1 MIAALHYFG
10 FAKDFCMISTP
21 ALSTESE
28 LANAADYKAWS
39 KAAKSLDK
47 RSGMQGWRAA
57 DESQHFDYRAIRTR
71 LDRLTAMSDTGDV
84 RGMLFALNEG
94 IHGNMDGMGNERLY
108 LKARFGTKQVI
119 EDYVAAV
126 VDALHAI
133 EKSRTISLDERRD
146 FFRRAQHC
154 YGRSALLMSGSGAY
168 LFFHIGVV
176 KALWDAGV
184 LPSIMSGASGGSI
197 VAAVIC
203 TRKDAEIG
211 PWLDSGVLANPDS
224 PAARG
229 EKARRMA
236 QEDVRER
243 LASMIPD
250 LTFQQAYEI
259 SGKHLNVSVAPA
271 EKHQNGRLLNA
282 IAAPNVLVRDAVL
295 ASCAVPGVFPP
306 VMLMARDAKG
316 RRVPYQP
323 DRRWVDGSV
332 THDVPTKRLER
343 LYGVNHH
350 IVSQANPFA
359 IPFATDMRKQKAP
372 LEAIQHATMMTFKAW
387 LNANMTIFQ
396 KPLALVPPLNSLANL
411 TLSLINQDYSGD
423 INIVRPAKFWSP
435 TKLLSDL
442 AQDEI
447 DELID
452 SGMRNA
458 WPRVEMVRTQT
469 AISRALEAILAR
481 IDHRGANSMDQRSRA
496 LRKAVR

>member
-1 MIAALHYFG
+1 MIF
-10 FAKDFCMISTP
+10 TP
-21 ALSTESE
+21 TLSTESE
-28 LANAADYKAWS
+28 LAQATTYAAWS
-39 KAAKSLDK
+39 RAAQKLD
-47 RSGMQGWRAA
+47 RRAGLQGWRDA
-57 DESQHFDYRAIRTR
+57 DESKHFDFRAIRAR
-71 LDRLTAMSDTGDV
+71 LERLQALSDVGDV

-94 IHGNMDGMGNERLY
+94 IHGNMDGMGHERLY
-108 LKARFGTKQVI
+108 QKARFGTKKVI

-133 EKSRTISLDERRD
+133 EKAKSISLEERRD

-154 YGRSALLMSGSGAY
+154 YGRSALLMSGSGAF
-168 LFFHIGVV
+168 LFFHVGVV
-176 KALWDAGV
+176 KALWSEGV

-197 VAAVIC
+197 VAAVVC
-203 TRKDAEIG
+203 TRRDAEVG
-211 PWLDSGVLANPDS
+211 TWLDSGVLATADRAVGPD
-224 PAARG
+224 G
-229 EKARRMA
+229 KHRRMA
-236 QEDVRER
+236 QEEVRER
-243 LASMIPD
+243 LAQMIPD
-250 LTFQQAYEI
+250 VTFQEAYEI
-259 SGKHLNVSVAPA
+259 SGRHLNVSVAPA

-282 IAAPNVLVRDAVL
+282 IASPNVLVREAVL

-306 VMLMARDAKG
+306 VMLMARDARG
-316 RRVPYQP
+316 RRVAYQP

-359 IPFATDMRKQKAP
+359 LPFATDMRKQKAP
-372 LEAIQHATMMTFKAW
+372 LEAIQHASMMTFKAW

-396 KPLALVPPLNSLANL
+396 KPLAMVPPLNSLANL
-411 TLSLINQDYSGD
+411 TLSLINQDYTGD

-452 SGMRNA
+452 SGMRST

-469 AISRALEAILAR
+469 AISRALEAILLR
-481 IDHRGANSMDQRSRA
+481 IDRRGDDGPGHRSRA
-496 LRKAVR
+496 LKKAVR